1 MGNQSLAPTSL
12 RAVIDRLAE
21 LQAGK
26 VQELEQSHD
35 YPRSWHQW
43 SQPEIDAITLAYA
56 AGRPLLVRGEPGTGK
71 TQLAR
76 AAAAWLQWALHA
88 ETIHPRFEPHELRYR
103 FDAVRRLA
111 DAQSRVRNLDDRR
124 YWRPGVLWKAYG
136 WDTAVPFMPN
146 ASERKK
152 PAGHVVLIDEI
163 DKADSELPNSLLD
176 VLAQRSFHVEPVEA
190 PIGGADGL
198 LPLIVITTNEERD
211 LPAAFLRRCV
221 VLTLAA
227 VGDYT
232 DWLVMRGRAH
242 FGANSDFPDRTS
254 ARLDGRVVVAA
265 AKQLTRDRQEIER
278 QNLAPPGL
286 AEYLDM
292 LYALHALGEQEP
304 DAARRLELQLAWLE
318 RLSAYG
324 YLKHSVADLASPIHQ
339 QRLPLAASAD
349 PETAGQT

>member
-1 MGNQSLAPTSL
+1 MGSQARGPISIHTTIN
-12 RAVIDRLAE
+12 RLAE
-21 LQAGK
+21 LQVGK
-26 VQELEQSHD
+26 VQELEQTQD

-71 TQLAR
+71 TQMAR

-111 DAQSRVRNLDDRR
+111 DAQSRVRDLDDTR

-136 WDTAVPFMPN
+136 WDSAVPFMPG
-146 ASERKK
+146 ASEKEK

-176 VLAQRSFHVEPVEA
+176 VLAQRSFRVEPVEG
-190 PIGGADGL
+190 PVGGSDAS

-227 VGDYT
+227 TGDYT
-232 DWLVMRGRAH
+232 DWLIERGRAH
-242 FGANSDFPDRTS
+242 FGANPDFPDRMS
-254 ARLDGRVVVAA
+254 ARLDDRLLVAA
-265 AKQLTRDRQEIER
+265 AQQLTRDRQEVAR
-278 QNLAPPGL
+278 LNLAPPGL

-304 DAARRLELQLAWLE
+304 DPSKRVELQGAWLE

-324 YLKHSVADLASPIHQ
+324 YLKHSVEDRASPIHQ
-339 QRLPLAASAD
+339 QRLPLAVSAD
-349 PETAGQT
+349 TETAGKT

>member
-1 MGNQSLAPTSL
+1 MGNQALASTFL
-12 RAVIDRLAE
+12 HATINRLAE
-21 LQAGK
+21 LEAGK
-26 VQELEQSHD
+26 VQELDQTQD

-56 AGRPLLVRGEPGTGK
+56 AGRPLLVQGEPGTGK

-111 DAQSRVRNLDDRR
+111 DAQSRVSNLDDRR

-136 WDTAVPFMPN
+136 WDSAVPFMPGVSN
-146 ASERKK
+146 SDK
-152 PAGHVVLIDEI
+152 PVGHVVLIDEI

-176 VLAQRSFHVEPVEA
+176 VLAQRSFRVEPVEG
-190 PIGGADGL
+190 PVGGPDAL
-198 LPLIVITTNEERD
+198 PPLIVITTNAERD

-232 DWLVMRGRAH
+232 DWLIKRGCAH
-242 FGANSDFPDRTS
+242 FGANPDFPDRKS
-254 ARLDGRVVVAA
+254 ARLDERLLVAA
-265 AKQLTRDRQEIER
+265 AKQLTRDRQEVER
-278 QNLAPPGL
+278 LNLAPPGL

-304 DAARRLELQLAWLE
+304 EPSKRVKLQGAWLE

-324 YLKHSVADLASPIHQ
+324 YLKHSVEDRASPIHQ
-339 QRLPLAASAD
+339 QRLPFAASAD
-349 PETAGQT
+349 TETAGKT